1 MSSLNELLDNLGV
14 KQFKEHLDKME
25 KQLYTDMD
33 DLKIKFKLKTD
44 ISDTLKLEDM
54 LLNMITFTY
63 ENVGKKYAN
72 KN

>member
-1 MSSLNELLDNLGV
+1 M
-14 KQFKEHLDKME
+14 QKE
-25 KQLYTDMD
+25 LYTDME

-54 LLNMITFTY
+54 LLNMISFTY
-63 ENVGKKYAN
+63 ENVNKKYAN